1 MFGRVDGDGGWLS
14 FFSMSSFLYF
24 GVALRQFPQIISAR
38 FNWVR
43 ILGLLPWDREIA
55 DAQRQDKPDL
65 RLDMAPRIYLL
76 EAFQPCFLLVESH

>member
-1 MFGRVDGDGGWLS
+1 MVGG
-14 FFSMSSFLYF
+14 FPFSACLPFLYF